1 MFKALLVR
9 AAIMA
14 VAMTV
19 LFALLAGAGVKEKV
33 TYQGNKARITV
44 GTIKNKSADCD
55 DEMAASIGEMLS
67 TALANNEKFIVLA
80 SKEEVEELAEEID
93 LGESEYVEEGRG
105 AEKGLM
111 EGADVLVTGS
121 VTGFEPEAS
130 GGGGGLGALKKKAFG
145 KVGLQSKSAKILI
158 DIKLIDIRTR
168 RVIKAM
174 SLEGESTSWGADV
187 EGGGLV
193 EDVVLVGG
201 LGSYSNQPME
211 KAIRDVLAKA
221 ANKIGKDVPEEY
233 YRYTGQGQYTQNYGE
248 SGAKAGAGK
257 SGGEG
262 AAGGEEGT
270 TGGKTAAVRT
280 ENMKLFTKYDFIP
293 GDQVIFY
300 DDFSGEEVG
309 EFPSKWSLDEGVF
322 EIAAKG
328 DRKWVMCTDQ
338 GSIRPK
344 MKTTLPS
351 RFTVELDVYSNG
363 ADQSGHY
370 YHIYVLDANEKKIAQ
385 FNITSGSNSSVSIYG
400 KEIAAKELT
409 SKLGKGAHTMR
420 IMATP
425 STMKCYVDNERVANV
440 PEIEGF
446 QPAMLQVYCDPWK
459 EQGNPMLMGTL
470 RVAEGGKSM
479 RQQLDETGKI
489 VTHGILFDS
498 GSDVIKGESYKTLAE
513 IGQLLTDDPALKLSI
528 EGHTDSDG
536 EEAYNLDLSQRR
548 AASVKAYLV
557 SSYQID
563 GARLET
569 KGFGESKP
577 IDANTTAEGKA
588 NNRRV
593 ELVKL

>member
-1 MFKALLVR
+1 MMKNRGLSFWLICAGMALLLCDI
-9 AAIMA
+9 A
-14 VAMTV
+14 
-19 LFALLAGAGVKEKV
+19 LAGVSEKL
-33 TYQGNKARITV
+33 TYQGNKARIAV

-105 AEKGLM
+105 PEKGLM
-111 EGADVLVTGS
+111 EGADVLVTGA

-130 GGGGGLGALKKKAFG
+130 GGGGGLGALKNKAFG

-174 SLEGESTSWGADV
+174 SLEGKSTSWGADV
-187 EGGGLV
+187 AGGGWV
-193 EDVVLVGG
+193 EDVALVGG

-233 YRYTGQGQYTQNYGE
+233 YRYTGQGQYTQQYGE
-248 SGAKAGAGK
+248 SGAKQAAGETGGK
-257 SGGEG
+257 A
-262 AAGGEEGT
+262 AAGGEGT
-270 TGGKTAAVRT
+270 GAVRA

-293 GDQVIFY
+293 GDKVIFY

-328 DRKWVMCTDQ
+328 ERKWVMCTDQ

-344 MKTTLPS
+344 IKTTLPS
-351 RFTVELDVYSNG
+351 RFTVELDIYSNG

-370 YHIYVLDANEKKIAQ
+370 YHIYVLDANEKKIAE
-385 FNITSGSNSSVSIYG
+385 FNVTSGKNSSVSIYG
-400 KEIAAKELT
+400 KEISAKELT
-409 SKLGKGAHTMR
+409 SKLGKGVHTMR

-425 STMKCYVDNERVANV
+425 STMKCYVDNERVANI
-440 PEIEGF
+440 PEIENF
-446 QPAMLQVYCDPWK
+446 QPAMLRIYCDPWK

-513 IGQLLTDDPALKLSI
+513 IGQLLTDDPNLRLSI

-548 AASVKAYLV
+548 AASVKAYLA

-563 GARLET
+563 GSRLET

-577 IDANTTAEGKA
+577 IDANTTAEG
-588 NNRRV
+588 
-593 ELVKL
+593 